1 MTTVLPEI
9 VVLMAVYNGDEWLQ
23 EQVASI
29 LGQQEVNVRLVINV
43 DRSTDNSRALC
54 ERLASENPAV
64 IVLPEEL
71 RLGSATKNFL
81 YLAQRVTVGSAD
93 FVAFSDQDDIWD
105 SDKLHRSIRAMSE
118 NIADGVSSDVEA
130 FWPNG
135 KRRLVIKSQPQRR
148 LDFVLEA
155 AGPGSTYLISKAL
168 WEDFVVW
175 LNGKDLEKMPP
186 HDWLLYAFSRLNG
199 YRWHIM
205 AESTVLYRQH
215 DQNVLG
221 ANLGFKG
228 RIARVGSVVNGSFR
242 DDVQRLADA
251 FKGDFPI
258 AVSRWALLSNW
269 SDLRRR
275 RLEAIIFAVLCFLFW

>member
-1 MTTVLPEI
+1 MTTVLPEV

-29 LGQQEVNVRLVINV
+29 LGQQQVNVRLVINV

-54 ERLASENPAV
+54 ERLASENPEV
-64 IVLPEEL
+64 SVLPGDL
-71 RLGSATKNFL
+71 CLGSATKNFL
-81 YLAQRVTVGSAD
+81 YLAQKVEVGSAN

-105 SDKLHRSIRAMSE
+105 RDKLDRSIRAMAE
-118 NIADGVSSDVEA
+118 NTADGVSSDVEA

-155 AGPGSTYLISKAL
+155 AGPGSTYLMSKAL
-168 WEDFVVW
+168 WGDFVVW
-175 LNGKDLEKMPP
+175 LRGKDLEKMPP

-199 YRWHIM
+199 YRWHIL

-215 DQNVLG
+215 DRNVLG
-221 ANLGFKG
+221 ANLGYKG
-228 RIARVGSVVNGSFR
+228 RIARVGSVINGSFR
-242 DDVQRLADA
+242 KDVQRLADA
-251 FKGDFPI
+251 FEGHFPI

-269 SDLRRR
+269 SGLRRKR
-275 RLEAIIFAVLCFLFW
+275 SEAIIFAVLCALFW

>member
-54 ERLASENPAV
+54 ERLASQNPAV
-64 IVLPEEL
+64 SVLPEEL

-81 YLAQRVTVGSAD
+81 YLAQRVKVGSAD

-148 LDFVLEA
+148 LDFVLES

-228 RIARVGSVVNGSFR
+228 RIARVGSVINGSFR

-251 FKGDFPI
+251 FEGDFPI